1 MTRSKRWLR
10 WTNATAKCEP
20 DPVKAPRIFR
30 WFKNH
35 IVVGTLLTLLILYI
49 GYELLSGV
57 FVYSRDAYITTDV
70 IAVAPEVS
78 GPLATLAVKDN
89 QVVQQGDLLIKINP
103 EPFQL
108 DFDRLRADLELAR
121 ANEEKAKEAVVIA
134 SDRIASQQA
143 QLDDAEIAFERATE
157 LRKAGDIA
165 QQSLDDARRAYDVAV
180 ALLEAARASRVAAV
194 REVSVESASVNGA
207 AAAVAR
213 AKYDL
218 DRTVIVAPVSGRVAP
233 LIVRAG
239 DYLTAGR
246 PVVAVVSDENWRLV
260 VNLPERHLKGLK
272 VGQGVYCYI
281 GSDPWRIHTGKIR
294 SIAPGVARSLDPSR
308 VLPYVDL
315 STDWIR
321 LPRRFP
327 VEIDLGDLPK
337 KQRLFV
343 GSDANVFYARP
354 P

>member
-1 MTRSKRWLR
+1 MVELMASQPLTM
-10 WTNATAKCEP
+10 
-20 DPVKAPRIFR
+20 APRIVQ

-35 IVVGTLLTLLILYI
+35 LVVGTLLTLLIVYVL
-49 GYELLSGV
+49 YELLSGV
-57 FVYSRDAYITTDV
+57 LVYSRDAYITTDV
-70 IAVAPEVS
+70 IVVAPEVS
-78 GPLATLAVKDN
+78 GPLAALAVKDN
-89 QVVQQGDLLIKINP
+89 QVVQRGELLIKINP

-108 DFDRLRADLELAR
+108 DLDRLQADLELAR
-121 ANEEKAKEAVVIA
+121 ANAEKAKEEVQIA

-143 QLDDAEIAFERATE
+143 QFDDAKVAFERATE
-157 LRKAGDIA
+157 LRKSGDIA
-165 QQSLDDARRAYDVAV
+165 QQTLDDAQRTYEVAV
-180 ALLEAARASRVAAV
+180 ARLEAARASRVIAA
-194 REVSVESASVNGA
+194 REVSVQSAMVNGA

-233 LIVRAG
+233 LIVRVG

-246 PVVAVVSDENWRLV
+246 PVVAIVSDENWRLV

-281 GSDPWRIHTGKIR
+281 GSDPWRIHRGKIR
-294 SIAPGVARSLDPSR
+294 SIAPGVARSIDPSQ
-308 VLPYVDL
+308 VLPYVNL

-337 KQRLFV
+337 KERLFV

>member
-1 MTRSKRWLR
+1 M
-10 WTNATAKCEP
+10 
-20 DPVKAPRIFR
+20 KAPRIVH

-35 IVVGTLLTLLILYI
+35 IVVGTLLALLILYI
-49 GYELLSGV
+49 VYELLSGV
-57 FVYSRDAYITTDV
+57 FVYSRDAYVTTDV

-78 GPLATLAVKDN
+78 GPLASLLVRDN
-89 QVVQQGDLLIKINP
+89 QVIRQGDVLIRINP
-103 EPFQL
+103 EPFRL
-108 DFDRLRADLELAR
+108 DLDRLKASLELAR
-121 ANEEKAKEAVVIA
+121 ANAERAKEEVSIA

-143 QLDDAEIAFERATE
+143 QLNDAKISFDRATE
-157 LRKAGDIA
+157 RRKSGDIA
-165 QQSLDDARRAYDVAV
+165 PQALDDAQRAFEVAV
-180 ALLEAARASRVAAV
+180 AHLEVARASRVTA
-194 REVSVESASVNGA
+194 EQEISVQSASVNEA
-207 AAAVAR
+207 SAAVAR

-218 DRTVIVAPVSGRVAP
+218 DRTVLVAPVPGRVAP

-246 PVVAVVSDENWRLV
+246 PVVAIVSDENWRLV

-272 VGQGVYCYI
+272 IGQGVYYYI
-281 GSDPWRIHTGKIR
+281 GSDPWRIHPGKIR
-294 SIAPGVARSLDPSR
+294 SIAPGVARSIDPSQ
-308 VLPYVDL
+308 VLPFVDL
-315 STDWIR
+315 TTDWIR